1 MKFSK
6 ISSILAV
13 IIMAFATTSCV
24 DDNNSTVGTASGSDI
39 VSVYEYSPTTVT
51 FSVATVDG
59 NTVYLQ
65 APLNAMFDPEEYPL
79 GSRMYIT
86 YNMILGQTG
95 SPILINLTSA
105 RPVTTLSV
113 DDATADQCKLDYL
126 SFTVNTV
133 YMADNYINLVA
144 AIEKG
149 TNRTWECL
157 LDTDNSNDRVA
168 NLYLITKADKT
179 EFVGSVEVVSIRVA
193 NLIASGQYDEI
204 HLHVN
209 NQQSNDFTYKFPATS
224 AN

>member
-1 MKFSK
+1 
-6 ISSILAV
+6 
-13 IIMAFATTSCV
+13 
-24 DDNNSTVGTASGSDI
+24 
-39 VSVYEYSPTTVT
+39 
-51 FSVATVDG
+51 
-59 NTVYLQ
+59 
-65 APLNAMFDPEEYPL
+65 
-79 GSRMYIT
+79 MYIT

>member
-1 MKFSK
+1 M
-6 ISSILAV
+6 
-13 IIMAFATTSCV
+13 
-24 DDNNSTVGTASGSDI
+24 
-39 VSVYEYSPTTVT
+39 
-51 FSVATVDG
+51 
-59 NTVYLQ
+59 
-65 APLNAMFDPEEYPL
+65 
-79 GSRMYIT
+79 
-86 YNMILGQTG
+86 
-95 SPILINLTSA
+95 
-105 RPVTTLSV
+105 

-168 NLYLITKADKT
+168 NLYLIPKADKT